1 MIARGI
7 FVLIDAC
14 LIFLAFVI
22 AHALTPL
29 LWPARDV
36 VAAFA
41 LQTVPSYA
49 VYFRPGPNDI
59 PQLSHLAWMLL
70 VITPA
75 VLVVL
80 LTIDAYDRLHHISR
94 TRMLLSGPFAAV
106 IGMSVAALVIF
117 LLRIQEW
124 SRVFLFTFTALMA
137 LALTSVRAFIRA
149 YHHWQGRTGYYR
161 RNILLAGPG
170 EIMQKVVASIGPCW
184 PYSDVDVIGYLE
196 SPDSIGAGER
206 RSGGSAPQAA
216 LGGFRAGPAVMDRR
230 AGVAG
235 ATVEDS
241 AARAVMPRRLGHVA
255 EIEKILL
262 HDPVHEVVAALRT
275 DGSFSWVADVIQA
288 CDHAGISF
296 RLVPEVLL
304 AGSLAN
310 LVARDDGS
318 GLGRKVPS
326 IMLAPRA
333 WDADALHVKRLVDVV
348 LSIAALVVLAPLF
361 AFVALLVRLSSSG
374 PIFHGSNLVGQNGKP
389 FVAWKFRT
397 MVPNANALMPSLL
410 ALNEMTGPVF
420 KIRDDPRVTRIGRW
434 LRKFSLDELP
444 QLYSVVKGDQSL
456 VGPRAA
462 SSHEF
467 ERYEFWQMRKI
478 SVKPGITCFWQIR
491 GRNVISDFDE
501 WIKMD
506 LEYIDNWSL
515 WLDFKILVR
524 TFLVVVRGTGY

>member
-1 MIARGI
+1 MITRRI
-7 FVLIDAC
+7 FVVIDAC

-29 LWPARDV
+29 LWPARDA

-41 LQTVPSYA
+41 LQVVPSYA
-49 VYFRPGPNDI
+49 QYFRPGPDDI
-59 PQLSHLAWMLL
+59 APLSHLVWMLL

-137 LALTSVRAFIRA
+137 LALTSVRAFIRT
-149 YHHWQGRTGYYR
+149 YHHWQAKTGYYR
-161 RNILLAGPG
+161 RNILVAGPV
-170 EIMQKVVASIGPCW
+170 EIMQKVVASIGPHW
-184 PYSDVDVIGYLE
+184 PDSDFDVIGYLE
-196 SPDSIGAGER
+196 SPDSFTSAEASR
-206 RSGGSAPQAA
+206 WTGGSLPH
-216 LGGFRAGPAVMDRR
+216 RAGPALMYRQ

-235 ATVEDS
+235 AAVEEPV
-241 AARAVMPRRLGHVA
+241 ARDIMPRRLGHVA

-262 HDPVHEVVAALRT
+262 HHPVHEVVAALRT

-318 GLGRKVPS
+318 DLGRKVPS
-326 IMLAPRA
+326 MMLAPRV
-333 WDADALHVKRLVDVV
+333 WDADALQVKRLTDVV
-348 LSIAALVVLAPLF
+348 LSIAALVAFAPLF
-361 AFVALLVRLSSSG
+361 AFVALLVRLSSPG

-467 ERYEFWQMRKI
+467 ERYEFWHMRKI
-478 SVKPGITCFWQIR
+478 SVKPGITCFWQVR
-491 GRNVISDFDE
+491 GRNVISNFDE

-524 TFLVVVRGTGY
+524 TLVVVVKGTGY